1 LSDAAFENGDA
12 IAACDQ
18 VRGHPFCDDLP
29 RVRVIQDNFAIGREK
44 GWIDGARAGP
54 ESPRQSDGAVLVGI
68 LQADVNDERDKGDV
82 VHPALEFCA
91 GDPRDD
97 HGGYCRQPARGVS
110 TAGKC
115 RVRARK
121 HATGSDP
128 YHRRN
133 GVDAI

>member
-1 LSDAAFENGDA
+1 MSDAAFENGDA
-12 IAACDQ
+12 IAAGDQ
-18 VRGHPFCDDLP
+18 VRGHPFGDDLA

-44 GWIDGARAGP
+44 GAIDGARAGP
-54 ESPRQSDGAVLVGI
+54 ERPRQRHGAVLVGI
-68 LQADVNDERDKGDV
+68 LQADVNDERGKGDV
-82 VHPALEFCA
+82 VHPALELCA

-121 HATGSDP
+121 HATG
-128 YHRRN
+128 
-133 GVDAI
+133 V